1 MVPIANTCGQKT
13 LLLLTAL
20 NLMLIFSACQKDDF
34 SKLEPTEWTPEF
46 AFPIVYSDLGIED
59 LIAEKD
65 SGTIVTSDANDVV
78 EIIYQSFNQSKFARE
93 IISLPEVNS
102 TGSLLLNSSAI
113 STFNAN
119 PTPGALFNDQ
129 ISLTYPFSLDASLD
143 ASSELDSV
151 IFKSGTIEIRLNSTI
166 PQPCTVLVRIPQLR
180 LNGIAFERELV
191 FNGNTL
197 PELEIASSTLDG
209 YTLQTPGESFTLQ
222 CNVQVVR
229 SGPGAIPNS
238 DALAL
243 DFAIQN
249 PQFNAVFGY
258 FQGLQMPVQ
267 QNDSLEIG
275 LFRNTIDAVE
285 LNFLTP
291 RARISTF
298 NSCGIPFQTQIT
310 GFEGIR
316 PGFTIPQVPSSDYNA
331 PVTLNAMSSP
341 QSTPASTAIDLPSST
356 TNIAQVVN
364 ALPRVMVTTAA
375 ASPLLNP
382 GTGQFLLDTSR
393 IGVKSE
399 LFLPLSGLTL
409 KLRLVDTLDFDFQGI
424 TDDILEGMLRLN
436 TLNGFPTES
445 AVQIYFC
452 RKEINPD
459 GAVTGLTR
467 LDSLF
472 SSGQAL
478 ILGAGSTAANGVTSP
493 ASEIN
498 DAYLTATQ
506 WKGLSE
512 NGANCLQIKAQFT
525 TFNQAQNIVKVFES
539 NRLLV
544 RIAARVKFRQTIQ

>member
-1 MVPIANTCGQKT
+1 MLKKSSKNLKILRLLALIA
-13 LLLLTAL
+13 L
-20 NLMLIFSACQKDDF
+20 SAQISSCKKDDF

-65 SGTIVTSDANDVV
+65 SGTIVSSDANDVV

-102 TGSLLLNSSAI
+102 SGSLLLNSASIAA
-113 STFNAN
+113 FNSN
-119 PTPGALFNDQ
+119 PNAGAQFTDQ
-129 ISLTYPFSLDASLD
+129 ISLNYPFSLDASLD
-143 ASSELDSV
+143 PSSVLDSV
-151 IFKSGTIEIRLNSTI
+151 LFKSGTIEFRLNSTI

-180 LNGIAFERELV
+180 LNGNAFERELV
-191 FNGNTL
+191 FTGNSL
-197 PELEIASSTLDG
+197 PELEIASAVLDG
-209 YTLQTPGESFTLQ
+209 YTLQTPGESFAVQ

-229 SGPGAIPNS
+229 SGSGAIPNS
-238 DALAL
+238 DALVL
-243 DFAIQN
+243 DFAIQS
-249 PQFNAVFGY
+249 PQFKAVYGY

-298 NSCGIPFQTQIT
+298 NSTGIPFQTQIT

-316 PGFTIPQVPSSDYNA
+316 PGFTIPQVPASDYNTTS
-331 PVTLNAMSSP
+331 TLNAMPSP
-341 QSTPASTAIDLPSST
+341 QSTPASTAIELLSAS
-356 TNIAQVVN
+356 TNITQVVN
-364 ALPRVMVTTAA
+364 SLPRVMVTTAA
-375 ASPLLNP
+375 ASPQLTP
-382 GTGQFLLDTSR
+382 GAGQFLLDTSR

-452 RKEINPD
+452 RKEVNPD
-459 GAVTGLTR
+459 GVFSGLTR

-472 SSGQAL
+472 SDGQTL
-478 ILGAGSTAANGVTSP
+478 ILGAGSTAANGVSTP
-493 ASEIN
+493 TSEIN
-498 DAYLTATQ
+498 DAYLTAAQ
-506 WKGLSE
+506 WKGLSD

-525 TFNQAQNIVKVFES
+525 TFNQAQDIVKVFES